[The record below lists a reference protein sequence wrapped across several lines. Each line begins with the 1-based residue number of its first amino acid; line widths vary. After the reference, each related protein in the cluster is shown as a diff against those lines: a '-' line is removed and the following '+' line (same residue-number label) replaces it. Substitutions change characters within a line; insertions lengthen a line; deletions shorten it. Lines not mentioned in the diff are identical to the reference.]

1 MKSSLSFRFGVGVIA
16 SLGLA
21 AGAMVPQDPD
31 PKSLAVERY
40 GAALQVWENL
50 AKAQE
55 TLAERDTRAL
65 WSRRLAE
72 AAAESGALP
81 ARDAFAQHLAR
92 MEEMLDVVKAM
103 HDAGRRST
111 ADIAVAQFYV
121 AEAKSLAKR

>member
-1 MKSSLSFRFGVGVIA
+1 MKSSSLCRFAIGVMA
-16 SLGLA
+16 SIGLT
-21 AGAMVPQDPD
+21 AGTLVQQDPD
-31 PKSLAVERY
+31 SKKLAVERY
-40 GAALQVWENL
+40 DAALQVWENL

-92 MEEMLDVVKAM
+92 MEEMMVIVKAL
-103 HDAGRRST
+103 HHEGRRST

-121 AEAKSLAKR
+121 AEAKSLANR

>member
-1 MKSSLSFRFGVGVIA
+1 MTIGVIA
-16 SLGLA
+16 SMAIA

-31 PKSLAVERY
+31 SKKLAVERY
-40 GAALQVWENL
+40 EAALQVWENL
-50 AKAQE
+50 ARPQE

-92 MEEMLDVVKAM
+92 MEEMTGIVKALQEE
-103 HDAGRRST
+103 GRRSVPAALKLT
-111 ADIAVAQFYV
+111 RPP
-121 AEAKSLAKR
+121 L